1 MRWSTIR
8 SNCQI
13 TLWNLLGICFLFYK
27 VLYLHNLKGRG
38 LILPPFF
45 NTINFTFL
53 ASRTMQ
59 DVEKRVVELIQ
70 EKIADREDLFIVSV
84 KMHPNKIL
92 EILLDGD
99 NGVNIDDC
107 AQVSRHVGYHLEEE
121 NVVDNAYRLE
131 VSSPGIDANFVNL
144 RQYQKNIG
152 RTVQVKLNDNTKV
165 EGKLTA
171 VDDTK
176 INVLQKIKEKGK
188 KVQEVEKEL
197 PFDQI
202 KATKVV
208 ISF

>member
-1 MRWSTIR
+1 
-8 SNCQI
+8 
-13 TLWNLLGICFLFYK
+13 
-27 VLYLHNLKGRG
+27 
-38 LILPPFF
+38 
-45 NTINFTFL
+45 
-53 ASRTMQ
+53 MQ
-59 DVEKRVVELIQ
+59 HIEKRVIELIA

-84 KMHPNKIL
+84 KMRPNKIL

-107 AQVSRHVGYHLEEE
+107 AQVSRHVGFHLEEE
-121 NVVDNAYRLE
+121 NVIDDAYRLE
-131 VSSPGIDANFVNL
+131 VSSPGIDANFVNI
-144 RQYQKNIG
+144 RQYQKNLG

-165 EGKLTA
+165 EGTLLA
-171 VDDTK
+171 VDEMK

-188 KVQEVEKEL
+188 KAQEVEKEL

>member
-1 MRWSTIR
+1 
-8 SNCQI
+8 
-13 TLWNLLGICFLFYK
+13 
-27 VLYLHNLKGRG
+27 
-38 LILPPFF
+38 
-45 NTINFTFL
+45 
-53 ASRTMQ
+53 MQ
-59 DVEKRVVELIQ
+59 DIEKRVVELIQ

>member
-1 MRWSTIR
+1 
-8 SNCQI
+8 
-13 TLWNLLGICFLFYK
+13 
-27 VLYLHNLKGRG
+27 
-38 LILPPFF
+38 
-45 NTINFTFL
+45 
-53 ASRTMQ
+53 MQ
-59 DVEKRVVELIQ
+59 HIEKRVIELIA

-84 KMHPNKIL
+84 KMRPNKIL

-107 AQVSRHVGYHLEEE
+107 AQVSRHVGFHLEEE
-121 NVVDNAYRLE
+121 NVVDDAYRLE
-131 VSSPGIDANFVNL
+131 VSSPGIDANFVNI

-165 EGKLTA
+165 EGTLLT
-171 VDDTK
+171 VDEMK

-188 KVQEVEKEL
+188 KAQEVEKEL

>member
-1 MRWSTIR
+1 
-8 SNCQI
+8 
-13 TLWNLLGICFLFYK
+13 
-27 VLYLHNLKGRG
+27 
-38 LILPPFF
+38 
-45 NTINFTFL
+45 
-53 ASRTMQ
+53 MQ
-59 DVEKRVVELIQ
+59 HIEKRVIELIA

-84 KMHPNKIL
+84 KMRPNKIL

-107 AQVSRHVGYHLEEE
+107 AQVSRHVGFHLEEE
-121 NVVDNAYRLE
+121 NVIDDAYRLE
-131 VSSPGIDANFVNL
+131 VSSPGIDANFVNI

-152 RTVQVKLNDNTKV
+152 RTVQVKLSDNTKV
-165 EGKLTA
+165 EGTLLT
-171 VDDTK
+171 VDEMK

-188 KVQEVEKEL
+188 KAQEVEKEL